1 MRRILSTPRPSW
13 PQLVEKIGLTYH
25 LHESPDHPRPYWNE
39 AACYEFSSTEVDL
52 AEKAIRDLHYLLIDA
67 AEQVIQRGWWERLAI
82 PAHAIPQIQRSW
94 DADEFSL
101 YGRFDFA
108 WMPGG
113 VPKLLEYNAD
123 TPTSLLEASVAQWFW
138 LQDKMPHMDQFN
150 SIHERLIDG
159 WKRYGSL
166 NPSLKLIDFAGVA
179 DNKED
184 EQTVSY
190 LMDTA
195 QSAGF
200 TTRWSNIEEI
210 GYDKTN
216 DVFVCA
222 DRGVVPLEPIIACFK
237 LYPWEWMWN
246 EEFGKFVTEAP
257 TFWIEPAWKALLSN
271 KAILAVAWELYP
283 EHPNLLPCFFDKEKA
298 GRNYV
303 QKPKL
308 SREGANITVVRNGRK
323 EVQTPGDY
331 GEDGYV
337 YQQLAEIPDFGGN
350 RPVFGGWVVD
360 HEPAG
365 LGVRESDGLVTDN
378 LSRFVPHYFDPQ

>member
-1 MRRILSTPRPSW
+1 
-13 PQLVEKIGLTYH
+13 
-25 LHESPDHPRPYWNE
+25 
-39 AACYEFSSTEVDL
+39 
-52 AEKAIRDLHYLLIDA
+52 
-67 AEQVIQRGWWERLAI
+67 
-82 PAHAIPQIQRSW
+82 
-94 DADEFSL
+94 
-101 YGRFDFA
+101 
-108 WMPGG
+108 
-113 VPKLLEYNAD
+113 
-123 TPTSLLEASVAQWFW
+123 LEASVAQWFW
-138 LQDKMPHMDQFN
+138 LQDKQPRMDQFN
-150 SIHERLIDG
+150 SIHERLVEG
-159 WKRYGSL
+159 WKRYGAL
-166 NPSLKLIDFAGVA
+166 NPSLKLIDFASIA

-184 EQTVSY
+184 EQTISY

-200 TTRWSNIEEI
+200 KTRWSNIEEI

-222 DRGVVPLEPIIACFK
+222 DRVVVPVEPIVACFK

-246 EEFGKFVTEAP
+246 EEFGKAVTEAP
-257 TFWIEPAWKALLSN
+257 TFWIEPPWKALLSN

-283 EHPNLLPCFFDKEKA
+283 DQPNLLPCYFDEEKA

-308 SREGANITVVRNGRK
+308 SREGANITVVRNGAK
-323 EVQTPGDY
+323 QPETPGDY

-365 LGVRESDGLVTDN
+365 MGVRESDGSVTDN
-378 LSRFVPHYFDPQ
+378 LSRFVPHYFNPQ